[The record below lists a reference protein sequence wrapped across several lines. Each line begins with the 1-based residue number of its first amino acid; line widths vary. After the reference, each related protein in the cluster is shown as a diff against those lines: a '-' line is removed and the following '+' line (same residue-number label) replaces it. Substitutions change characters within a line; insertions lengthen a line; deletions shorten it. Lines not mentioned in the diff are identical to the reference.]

1 MPIRITAHSAL
12 ELLRSHG
19 MGSMSNQPRMVLM
32 TPSCWYMNVQTT
44 AITTAGITTGM
55 KTAERST
62 FLMNRLRLNS
72 TARPSDSGSTG
83 TTLNST

>member
-1 MPIRITAHSAL
+1 MPI
-12 ELLRSHG
+12 
-19 MGSMSNQPRMVLM
+19 QPRMVLI
-32 TPSCWYMNVQTT
+32 TPSCWYMNVHTT

-55 KTAERST
+55 KMADRST
-62 FLMNRLRLNS
+62 FLIQRLRLNS